1 MVRAVSCFSHM
12 FISRRTI
19 KVVTIVSPTVTIVS
33 KISRIMIQSSIE
45 TENSLILYKNW
56 GFVELHKYFLFLM
69 YEIIFKVPS
78 EVLVIPNH
86 ISLSASTLENFSF
99 NKSYWLLFEMIA
111 GTSPHWHWLGRLEK
125 VLVPLKTALFQTSES
140 KNNENLRM
148 TSKCLI

>member
-19 KVVTIVSPTVTIVS
+19 KVETIVSPTMTIVS

-69 YEIIFKVPS
+69 YEIIFKVTDMAGNTFTSKKSLPPMEPGKTFTFS
-78 EVLVIPNH
+78 VSARYSRNSKFLNYKTLTKNKNRIPNDP
-86 ISLSASTLENFSF
+86 LTFSPPF
-99 NKSYWLLFEMIA
+99 
-111 GTSPHWHWLGRLEK
+111 
-125 VLVPLKTALFQTSES
+125 
-140 KNNENLRM
+140 
-148 TSKCLI
+148 